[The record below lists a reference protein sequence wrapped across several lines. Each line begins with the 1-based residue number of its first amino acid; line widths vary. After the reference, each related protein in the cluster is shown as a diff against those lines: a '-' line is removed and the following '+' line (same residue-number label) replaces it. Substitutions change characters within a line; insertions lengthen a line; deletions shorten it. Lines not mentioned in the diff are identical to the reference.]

1 MEYFYF
7 PPRMGCYSITAG
19 AGLKIR
25 VPRSA
30 DERASHEATTPPLL
44 VSRLVTV
51 EHLSTTF
58 IKLLNEKPTLSVSS
72 FLLYKARQ

>member
-1 MEYFYF
+1 MEYFYL

-25 VPRSA
+25 APRFG

-44 VSRLVTV
+44 VSRLVIGG
-51 EHLSTTF
+51 TF
-58 IKLLNEKPTLSVSS
+58 INNIH
-72 FLLYKARQ
+72 